1 MWVFHADCDSVYR
14 LYTHTTIY
22 SLRRKNNDVN
32 RTRRKNKKRDIQQ
45 THTHTK
51 NEDIV
56 SPGFCHSKATNSSVA
71 CNPERKHTSEFQL
84 KNEIQKKIKLEH
96 SHNNAPLNG
105 TVVFFSLHRNSTF
118 FVFICFATAICKN
131 CMFVLIAIS
140 CTARTHIHIHTHIH
154 APKHIISR
162 VRLIKIWHEK
172 CTFHMVHPYIN
183 TCNSSIWRAQM
194 RLMCLEYSFGCT
206 LFWCWNIQISIF
218 KQLISLN
225 RSLFVILSHLRNE

>member
-1 MWVFHADCDSVYR
+1 MRVWKHGHQLEQLKQWIQIYYTKPTVSKCKECYSDLCEFFMLTVTLFTD
-14 LYTHTTIY
+14 YTHTHTAIY

-140 CTARTHIHIHTHIH
+140 CTARTHIHIHT
-154 APKHIISR
+154 
-162 VRLIKIWHEK
+162 
-172 CTFHMVHPYIN
+172 N
-183 TCNSSIWRAQM
+183 TRTRTYNLESSFDKD
-194 RLMCLEYSFGCT
+194 LT
-206 LFWCWNIQISIF
+206 
-218 KQLISLN
+218 
-225 RSLFVILSHLRNE
+225 